1 MKKLL
6 LAVIAM
12 LMVITLAG
20 CGNGG
25 GSDKPAE
32 KNKQEYYATY
42 FDNHELV
49 KDPFMISV
57 NYSDMTDM
65 IMEIGAKG
73 EMFTCRMAF
82 EGRSLE
88 MIGNDKALYMKVTLP
103 DQPGEW
109 VYTETE
115 DAESM
120 QPVTAEEMTGSFDD
134 LKDVTYKE
142 TVTENGKEYDI
153 ITVTV
158 KGEDGEEDFPAEIWV
173 CNDKVERIVYEE
185 ASFDEN
191 GNDIVSK
198 VTMNILD
205 GSSIALPKEAENAA
219 KASEEDLMM
228 QLFAFLFSGMD
239 FEDE

>member
-6 LAVIAM
+6 LAVMAL

-20 CGNGG
+20 CSKG

-32 KNKQEYYATY
+32 KNKQKYYEAY
-42 FDNHELV
+42 FESHEMLS
-49 KDPFMISV
+49 DPFMISV
-57 NYSDMTDM
+57 NYADMPDM

-73 EMFTCRMAF
+73 ETFLCRMAF

-88 MIGNDKALYMKVTLP
+88 MIGDEKALYMKVTLP

-109 VYTETE
+109 VYTETD

-120 QPVTAEEMTGSFDD
+120 QPVSADEMTEQFDD
-134 LKDVTYKE
+134 LKQITYKE
-142 TVTENGKEYDI
+142 TITENGKEYDI

-158 KGEDGEEDFPAEIWV
+158 KGEDGGEDFPAEIWV

-185 ASFDEN
+185 PSFDEN

-228 QLFAFLFSGMD
+228 QLFDFLFSGVD